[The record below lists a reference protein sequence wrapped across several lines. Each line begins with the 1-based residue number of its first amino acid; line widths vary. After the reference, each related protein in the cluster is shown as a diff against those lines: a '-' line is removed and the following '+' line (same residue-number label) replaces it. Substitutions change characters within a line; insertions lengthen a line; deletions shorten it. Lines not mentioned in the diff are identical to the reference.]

1 MLKYT
6 RHFTLIVL
14 TLMLITIFFIRI
26 PDLRAQMNTK
36 QASQIQENSPN
47 WLRGY
52 HHKIAGE
59 EINYNSPIP
68 EVHRALLV
76 RATDGKMA
84 IEWQTQ
90 AVPENIETDQLTFVW
105 LAGLGSNWGNKKF
118 DMFIN
123 QKPTFVIQTSKKSK
137 WELKSA
143 DGFILRFES
152 VQQDQHGDLFGFMY
166 LQCPRKELTPGRALQ
181 IRLVGEAANSR
192 TWMMTFMS
200 ELHSQVSLQSEQ
212 ILTFQ
217 EDQLKQFVNLNI
229 IHIGVPTSAKISI
242 PDGREIKTKV
252 NLGANSIKIPFNAV
266 TQTAMQEI
274 QIQVAAEPIQKH
286 SILLKPVPKRVIYL
300 LAHSHNDIGYTELQ
314 TEVERKQWDNLRK
327 ALQLAEKTAN
337 YPTGAQFKWNVEVL
351 WAVDSYLKQASQKER
366 ENFINAI
373 KKGWVGLQALYANEL
388 TGLCRPEELFQLMDC
403 ARKLQAAYN
412 VKINSAMITDI
423 PGYAWGIVPALVQS
437 GVKYFSSGPNYMPLL
452 PNWGDRIGYTLKKW
466 GDRPFYWLSPSGKEK
481 LLVWV
486 AGKGYSLFH
495 GGNAG
500 SIMNN
505 GAKTIIDYMNHL
517 AEIGYPYEMVQLR
530 YTIGGDNGPPDEYL
544 SDFVKEWNVKYESP
558 KIIIS
563 TSDDMFT
570 EFEKRY
576 GDKIPTVKGDFTP
589 YWEDG
594 AASSARETAM
604 ARNAAERLIQAETI
618 WALLNPSA
626 FPFDD
631 FEKAWRKVLLFN
643 EHTWG
648 AHNSIRAPDDPFALG
663 QWQIKQAFAL
673 DAEKQS
679 IELRDN
685 ALKTIQNQSDTTVE
699 VLDIFN
705 TNSWPRTDLVQ
716 ISGNIKLAGGFVRDE
731 QGNPVPSQRL
741 STGDLVFLAQKVKPL
756 GAKRFF
762 LQSEKP
768 SSSDEIKMT
777 DNSLQNNTIKI
788 TLNPQTGA
796 IESFKWLELN
806 LDLVD
811 LKENTGLNEFVY
823 VPGMNP
829 EKAERVKAVKI
840 SQKESGPL
848 VGTFL
853 VESDAPGCQKLTREV
868 RLAAGTDYLE
878 IIDVID
884 RKKVR
889 EKEGVHLAFPF
900 NIPEGTIHIDLGW
913 GIIRPEA
920 DQIAGACKNH
930 FSVQRWVDISNQ
942 DYGVTWVSLDAP
954 LVEVGGITA
963 EVWNLFPDRP
973 WIKYLPPSQ
982 TIYSYIMNNYWHTNY
997 KADQEG
1003 PTTFRYAIRPHRHF
1017 HPGEASHFG
1026 TERSQPL
1033 IAVPVDGKKSP
1044 LKSFVKIE
1052 PATVILTSLKTTKD
1066 GQSRLCRL
1074 FNASGSPQQVILN
1087 WTGDQKPTAIYKS
1100 SPHEE
1105 KGLLTGN
1112 RLEMLA
1118 WEIVTLRCECK

>member
-1 MLKYT
+1 MYIKHQAFVL
-6 RHFTLIVL
+6 FAILLIL
-14 TLMLITIFFIRI
+14 NSLILIT
-26 PDLRAQMNTK
+26 DMRAQMKIAKSTDIHTHS
-36 QASQIQENSPN
+36 AN
-47 WLRGY
+47 WLHGY
-52 HHKIAGE
+52 HHKISGE

-68 EVHRALLV
+68 SVNRALLV

-90 AVPENIETDQLTFVW
+90 AVPENIETDPLTFVW

-118 DMFIN
+118 EMFIN
-123 QKPTFVIQTSKKSK
+123 QKPTFVIQTSKKST

-166 LQCPRKELTPGRALQ
+166 LQCLRSKMTPGAALQ

-229 IHIGVPTSAKISI
+229 VHIGMPTSAKILI

-266 TQTAMQEI
+266 TQTTMQEI
-274 QIQVAAEPIQKH
+274 QIQIATEPIQQH
-286 SILLKPVPKRVIYL
+286 SILLTPVPKRVIYL

-314 TEVERKQWDNLRK
+314 TEVERKQWDNLK
-327 ALQLAEKTAN
+327 TALQLAEKTAN

-373 KKGWVGLQALYANEL
+373 KKGWIGLQALYANEL

-403 ARKLQAAYN
+403 ARKLQAEYD
-412 VKINSAMITDI
+412 VKINSAMISDI

-437 GVKYFSSGPNYMPLL
+437 GVKYFSSGPNFMPRL

-505 GAKTIIDYMNHL
+505 GAKTIIDYMNRL

-530 YTIGGDNGPPDEYL
+530 YTVGGDNGPPDEYL
-544 SDFVKEWNVKYESP
+544 SDFVKEWNAKYESP

-563 TSDDMFT
+563 TSDEMFT

-576 GDKIPTVKGDFTP
+576 GANLPVVKGDFTP

-594 AASSARETAM
+594 AASTARETAL
-604 ARNAAERLIQAETI
+604 ARNAAERLIQAETV
-618 WALLNPSA
+618 WTLLNPAS

-631 FEKAWRKVLLFN
+631 FEKAWRNVLLFN

-648 AHNSIRAPDDPFALG
+648 AHNSISAPDDPFALG

-679 IELRDN
+679 NKLLKD
-685 ALKTIQNQSDTTVE
+685 AFKTIQNHSEEPVK
-699 VLDIFN
+699 VLDVLN

-716 ISGNIKLAGGFVRDE
+716 ISREVKLVGDRVLDE
-731 QGNPVPSQRL
+731 KGNPVPSQRL
-741 STGDLVFLAQKVKPL
+741 SNGDFVFLAKNVDPFS
-756 GAKRFF
+756 AKRYF
-762 LQSEKP
+762 LQTGKAFFEG
-768 SSSDEIKMT
+768 EIKIT
-777 DNSLQNNTIKI
+777 DQTLQNNQLKIK
-788 TLNPQTGA
+788 LNPQTGA
-796 IESFKWLELN
+796 IESFNWLELN
-806 LDLVD
+806 VELVD
-811 LKENTGLNEFVY
+811 LKQNSGLNEFVY
-823 VPGMNP
+823 VPGINP
-829 EKAERVKAVKI
+829 ENAERVKSVKI

-868 RLAAGTDYLE
+868 RLAAGTNYLE
-878 IIDVID
+878 IMDVID

-900 NIPEGTIHIDLGW
+900 NIPEGTIYMDLGW
-913 GIIRPEA
+913 GLIRPEA

-942 DYGVTWVSLDAP
+942 DYGVTWVPLDAP

-973 WIKYLPPSQ
+973 WIKYLLPSQ
-982 TIYSYIMNNYWHTNY
+982 TIDSYIMNNYWHTNY

-1003 PTTFRYAIRPHRHF
+1003 VTTFRYAIRPHRHF
-1017 HPGEASHFG
+1017 NSGEASHFG
-1026 TERSQPL
+1026 IERSQPL
-1033 IAVPVDGKKSP
+1033 IAVPVDGKTSP
-1044 LKSFVKIE
+1044 LKPFLKIE
-1052 PATVILTSLKTTKD
+1052 PATVILTSLKTSQD
-1066 GQSRLCRL
+1066 GQASIIRL
-1074 FNASGSPQQVILN
+1074 FNTSGSPQQVILN